1 MFGFGKVHDV
11 LLNSYHQANED
22 KGNRYHEMTDKELVA
37 ANATENALLDRIDE
51 IEFEHINERR
61 GWFR

>member
-22 KGNRYHEMTDKELVA
+22 KGNRYREMTDEQLAA
-37 ANATENALLDRIDE
+37 ANATEGALLDKVDE
-51 IEFEHINERR
+51 IEIERINERR